1 MSRLPDVSGAEL
13 VKALQKAGFLILRQ
27 KGSHVSMEK
36 VDSAGQWRTIVPMHR
51 EIARG
56 TLHDIL
62 KQTGLSRDELR
73 KLLRS

>member
-1 MSRLPDVSGAEL
+1 MSRLPDVSGADL
-13 VKALQKAGFLILRQ
+13 VKALRKAGFGVLRQ

-36 VDSAGQWRTIVPMHR
+36 TDATGHWRTVIPTHR

-62 KQTGLSRDELR
+62 KQTGLSAEELR
-73 KLLRS
+73 ELL

>member
-13 VKALQKAGFLILRQ
+13 VRALRKAGFVVLRQ

-36 VDSAGQWRTIVPMHR
+36 KDATGHWRTIVPMHR

-62 KQTGLSRDELR
+62 KQTGLTRDELG
-73 KLLRS
+73 KLL

>member
-13 VKALQKAGFLILRQ
+13 IKVLQKVGFIILRQ
-27 KGSHVSMEK
+27 KGSHVSLEK
-36 VDSAGQWRTIVPMHR
+36 VDASGTYRTVVPIHR

-62 KQTGLSRDELR
+62 KQSGPTRDELR
-73 KLLRS
+73 TLL

>member
-13 VKALQKAGFLILRQ
+13 VKALQKAGFVVLRQ
-27 KGSHVSMEK
+27 KGSQVSMSKSEG
-36 VDSAGQWRTIVPMHR
+36 DEHWRTIVPMHS

-62 KQTGLSRDELR
+62 KQCGLTRDELR
-73 KLLRS
+73 ELL

>member
-13 VKALQKAGFLILRQ
+13 VKALQKAGFIILRQ
-27 KGSHVSMEK
+27 RGSHVSMER
-36 VDSAGQWRTIVPMHR
+36 VDSTGQRRTIVPMHR

-62 KQTGLSRDELR
+62 KQTGLTRDELR
-73 KLLRS
+73 KLF

>member
-1 MSRLPDVSGAEL
+1 MSRLPDLSGAEL
-13 VKALQKAGFLILRQ
+13 VKALQKLGFVILRQ

-62 KQTGLSRDELR
+62 KQTGLTRDELR
-73 KLLRS
+73 KLL

>member
-13 VKALQKAGFLILRQ
+13 IKALQKAGFIVLRQ
-27 KGSHVSMEK
+27 KGSHVSLEK
-36 VDSAGQWRTIVPMHR
+36 TDATGHWRTVVPMHR

-62 KQTGLSRDELR
+62 NQSGLTREELG
-73 KLLRS
+73 KLL

>member
-13 VKALQKAGFLILRQ
+13 VRALRKAGFVVLRQ

-36 VDSAGQWRTIVPMHR
+36 TDATGLWRTVVPMPG

-62 KQTGLSRDELR
+62 KQTGLTREELR
-73 KLLRS
+73 KLL

>member
-13 VKALQKAGFLILRQ
+13 VKALEKAGFVVLRQ

-36 VDSAGQWRTIVPMHR
+36 VDSASRWRTIVPLHR

-62 KQTGLSRDELR
+62 KQTGLTRDELR
-73 KLLRS
+73 RLL

>member
-1 MSRLPDVSGAEL
+1 
-13 VKALQKAGFLILRQ
+13 
-27 KGSHVSMEK
+27 MEK

-62 KQTGLSRDELR
+62 KQTGLTRDELR
-73 KLLRS
+73 KLL

>member
-13 VKALQKAGFLILRQ
+13 IKALQKAGFISLSQ

-36 VDSAGQWRTIVPMHR
+36 VDSVGVWRTIVPMHR

-62 KQTGLSRDELR
+62 KQIGLTRDELR
-73 KLLRS
+73 KLL

>member
-1 MSRLPDVSGAEL
+1 MSKLPDVSGTEL
-13 VKALQKAGFLILRQ
+13 VKALQKAGFIILRR

-62 KQTGLSRDELR
+62 RQAGLTRDELR
-73 KLLRS
+73 KLL

>member
-1 MSRLPDVSGAEL
+1 MSRLPDVSGTEL

-62 KQTGLSRDELR
+62 KQTGLTRDELR
-73 KLLRS
+73 KLL

>member
-13 VKALQKAGFLILRQ
+13 VKALRQAGFVVLRQ

-36 VDSAGQWRTIVPMHR
+36 TDATGHWRTVVPMHS

-62 KQTGLSRDELR
+62 KQTGLTREDLL
-73 KLLRS
+73 KLL

>member
-62 KQTGLSRDELR
+62 KQTGLSRDELG
-73 KLLRS
+73 KLL

>member
-1 MSRLPDVSGAEL
+1 MSRWPDVSGADL
-13 VKALQKAGFLILRQ
+13 VKALRKAGFVVLRQ

-36 VDSAGQWRTIVPMHR
+36 VDAAGHLRTVISTHR
-51 EIARG
+51 EIRRG

-73 KLLRS
+73 ELL